1 MGSSNFTFMV
11 YGFLAAWMILFA
23 YVVSLARREGR
34 ITREIENLRQL
45 MEERR
50 GPANGFIATTR
61 PPATRVPSPQLVS
74 VAGTE
79 SAARSEL
86 A

>member
-1 MGSSNFTFMV
+1 MGSSNFTFML
-11 YGFLAAWMILFA
+11 YGFLAAWVILFA

-34 ITREIENLRQL
+34 ITREIENLRQI

-50 GPANGFIATTR
+50 GLASGFVAPTR
-61 PPATRVPSPQLVS
+61 PPASRVPDPQLVS
-74 VAGTE
+74 VARTE
-79 SAARSEL
+79 SSARSEL